1 MGVSITSPPAATPG
15 PVDMKML
22 FPDGTEIYDPLF
34 FTYGARLM
42 DAIVSGSSPQGGAPA
57 TLDAYGVVP
66 QVPAD
71 NTVTVGGN
79 AAANTTGWK
88 QFPTFPG
95 RLAAPFP
102 PDG

>member
-22 FPDGTEIYDPLF
+22 FPDGTEIYDPLL

-42 DAIVSGSSPQGGAPA
+42 DAIVSGAAPQGGAPA

-71 NTVTVGGN
+71 NTITVGGN
-79 AAANTTGWK
+79 AATNTNGWA
-88 QFPTFPG
+88 QYTALNG
-95 RLAAPFP
+95 YGGAR
-102 PDG
+102 G